1 VGVGEEELVV
11 GALVELGR
19 AAVKALEGPSTV
31 TVVAPP
37 LSPNGVDESWLLCLE
52 RLPPTP
58 PPTAAAIMMTAM
70 TAERIQNVRRRRPQ
84 MLLGRV
90 EGSSEA

>member
-52 RLPPTP
+52 RLP
-58 PPTAAAIMMTAM
+58 
-70 TAERIQNVRRRRPQ
+70 R
-84 MLLGRV
+84 L
-90 EGSSEA
+90 